1 MPFEPPH
8 EQDNHGNNART
19 KHHCSLLRP
28 GQSEG
33 NQVRKHSHVQS
44 PPQQQ
49 QQQQQQQLAKV
60 LVQETRA
67 WDGKGAKA
75 ACRVGANQ
83 DGFLHGM
90 PCDSHDGVVVPA
102 GHPSGLG
109 GRRPQ
114 NLHETI
120 RGVVVATF
128 KWGGLR
134 PEPAASSNSRER

>member
-1 MPFEPPH
+1 MAIMPAPNIIAVCCDLDRAKEIRS
-8 EQDNHGNNART
+8 GNILM
-19 KHHCSLLRP
+19 CSLLH
-28 GQSEG
+28 
-33 NQVRKHSHVQS
+33 NNNNNW
-44 PPQQQ
+44 
-49 QQQQQQQLAKV
+49 AKV

-67 WDGKGAKA
+67 WDGKGANA

-120 RGVVVATF
+120 RGVDQATF

-134 PEPAASSNSRER
+134 PEPAASSDSRER